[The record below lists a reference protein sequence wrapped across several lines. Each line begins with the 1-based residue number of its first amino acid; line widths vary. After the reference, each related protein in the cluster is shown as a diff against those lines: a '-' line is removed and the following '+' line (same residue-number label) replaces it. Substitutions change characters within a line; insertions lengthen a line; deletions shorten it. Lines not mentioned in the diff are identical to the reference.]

1 MSFSCRIVTPSAAA
15 FSGSVEYAS
24 IPAHDGQLGVA
35 DGRAPLLVKL
45 GTGLLRLD
53 TEGDAQWFAVH
64 GGFAQVGAEG
74 LVVLAEQCERP
85 SEVDIE
91 AARASLTEANAGVQ
105 NSATVVKSEAAQ
117 QASRARIDLAGKN

>member
-1 MSFSCRIVTPSAAA
+1 MSFSCRIVTPSAAS

-105 NSATVVKSEAAQ
+105 NSATVVESEAAQ

>member
-74 LVVLAEQCERP
+74 LVVLAEQCEAP
-85 SEVDIE
+85 SEVDLE
-91 AARASLTEANAGVQ
+91 AASSSGRSQRRGAKQRFGRGSRSRPASLAN
-105 NSATVVKSEAAQ
+105 TH
-117 QASRARIDLAGKN
+117 

>member
-1 MSFSCRIVTPSAAA
+1 M
-15 FSGSVEYAS
+15 
-24 IPAHDGQLGVA
+24 A

-74 LVVLAEQCERP
+74 LVVLAEQCEAP
-85 SEVDIE
+85 SEVDLE
-91 AARASLTEANAGVQ
+91 AREQLWPKPTPRCKAAVRSRKQKPPSKPREHALIWPERTEFVHA
-105 NSATVVKSEAAQ
+105 
-117 QASRARIDLAGKN
+117 

>member
-53 TEGDAQWFAVH
+53 TEGEAQWFAVH
-64 GGFAQVGAEG
+64 RWICPGRCRRLGGIGGAMRTTFRG
-74 LVVLAEQCERP
+74 GC
-85 SEVDIE
+85 
-91 AARASLTEANAGVQ
+91 
-105 NSATVVKSEAAQ
+105 
-117 QASRARIDLAGKN
+117 

>member
-74 LVVLAEQCERP
+74 LVVLAEQCEAP
-85 SEVDIE
+85 SEVDLE
-91 AARASLTEANAGVQ
+91 AARAALAEANAAVQ
-105 NSATVVKSEAAQ
+105 NSGSVVEAEAAQ
-117 QASRARIDLAGKN
+117 QASRTRIDLAGKN

>member
-15 FSGSVEYAS
+15 FSGSVEE
-24 IPAHDGQLGVA
+24 IRKHRPTMDNRVA

-74 LVVLAEQCERP
+74 LVVLAEQCEAPSKLILKRRDKLWPRKPTPRCKNSGSNRGSRSRP
-85 SEVDIE
+85 
-91 AARASLTEANAGVQ
+91 ASLAN
-105 NSATVVKSEAAQ
+105 TH
-117 QASRARIDLAGKN
+117 